1 MDGRMNKE
9 IHADNRRLLAKLLVV
24 AGIMFGFGY
33 ALVPF
38 YQKICE
44 VTGINNLLNAD
55 EPLRSTQVDPA
66 RSITVEFDAN
76 THGLPWRFSPGQASV
91 TVHPGELVHVTY
103 LVRNELGRAVTG
115 QAIPSYAPQ
124 LAGQHFRKLD
134 CFCFARQTLG
144 PGEAKEMPVVF
155 VIDPALPKE
164 VHTITLSYTFFE
176 VAGTTTAA
184 TAQSIKPGA

>member
-1 MDGRMNKE
+1 MKPETR
-9 IHADNRRLLAKLLVV
+9 ADNKRILTRLLVV
-24 AGIMFGFGY
+24 SVVMFGFGY

-55 EPLRSTQVDPA
+55 EPVRSTQVDST
-66 RSITVEFDAN
+66 RSVTIEFDAN
-76 THGLPWRFSPGQASV
+76 THGLPWNFKPGQTSV

-103 LVRNELGRAVTG
+103 LVRNTHDRAVTG
-115 QAIPSYAPQ
+115 QAIPSYGPQ

-134 CFCFARQTLG
+134 CFCFSRQTLG

-155 VIDPALPKE
+155 VIDPALPKD
-164 VHTITLSYTFFE
+164 VNTITLSYTFFE

-184 TAQSIKPGA
+184 ALPPGKPGV